1 MIMEKT
7 ATILQNGGVGIL
19 ATDTL
24 YGLVGS
30 ALDAR
35 AVERVYRLKRR
46 RPDKPCI
53 VLVADMQDLELFEVA
68 AHPEL
73 DRYWPGPV
81 SVVVACL
88 SEQAAHLHR
97 GTQTLALRL
106 PDDEPLRELL
116 RQTGPLI
123 APSANP
129 EGLPPAQTLAQAR
142 DYFGETVD
150 FYVEGQVS
158 DRPSKLIAISDGEVR
173 VLRG

>member
-1 MIMEKT
+1 MIMENT
-7 ATILQNGGVGIL
+7 ATILQNGGVGVL

-30 ALDAR
+30 ALDAA
-35 AVERVYRLKRR
+35 AVERIYQLKRR
-46 RPDKPCI
+46 QPDKPCI
-53 VLVADMQDLELFEVA
+53 VLISDMQDLELFKIA

-73 DRYWPGPV
+73 DQQWPGPV
-81 SVVVACL
+81 SVVVACV

-106 PDDEPLRELL
+106 PDNEPLRKLL

-129 EGLPPAQTLAQAR
+129 EGLPPAKTIAQAR
-142 DYFGETVD
+142 EYFGETVD
-150 FYVEGQVS
+150 FYVEGPVS